1 MRWRKVR
8 LALNDEQI
16 AFRDSVRD
24 FVRKELP
31 DGFARECD
39 VNERPPR
46 EVYAKAASLGY
57 LGLGVPEEYGG
68 SGGDIVDLTILLHE
82 LAKGMMSFSIM
93 VYRSAVHGAQSLMT
107 YGSAAQKEKYLPKI
121 TSGQALF
128 CLSLTE
134 PEAGSDAAN
143 VQLRA
148 VRDGDDFVL
157 KGQKLYNSSAHIA
170 DYILLVARTSSPERK
185 HQGLSLFIVDTK
197 TPGID
202 IRRIRTMGERAI
214 GTNEVFYTDAR
225 IPGDNLMG
233 DVDKGWYLL
242 MTNLEKERLC
252 MAAWCTGA
260 AQAALA
266 DAVSWAKQ
274 RVQFGKPIGS
284 FQAIQHMLADM
295 ALDCHLGELMV
306 YDLADRIKRGEP
318 CAAEASMTKM
328 FCTEMYSRVADR
340 GLQVQGGFGYTME
353 SNMQLHLRDARIM
366 TIGGG
371 SSQIMRNI
379 VAKQLGLPA

>member
-1 MRWRKVR
+1 
-8 LALNDEQI
+8 LTLNEQQI

-31 DGFARECD
+31 KGFARDCD
-39 VNERPPR
+39 ANERPPL

-57 LGLGVPEEYGG
+57 LGLGVPEELGG

-107 YGSAAQKEKYLPKI
+107 YGTDEQKAKYLPRI
-121 TSGQALF
+121 AAGNALF

-143 VQLRA
+143 VQLHA
-148 VRDGDDFVL
+148 VQDGDEFVL
-157 KGQKLYNSSAHIA
+157 NGQKLYNSSAHIA
-170 DYILLVARTSSPERK
+170 DYILLVARTANPPRK
-185 HQGLSLFIVDTK
+185 HKGLSLFIVDTK

-214 GTNEVFYTDAR
+214 GTNEVFYTGAR
-225 IPGDNLMG
+225 ISGDSLMG
-233 DVDKGWYLL
+233 ELNEGWYLL

-266 DAVSWAKQ
+266 SATQWAKD

-295 ALDCHLGELMV
+295 ALDCHIGELMV
-306 YDLADRIKRGEP
+306 YDLADRISRGEP
-318 CAAEASMTKM
+318 SAAQASMTKLY
-328 FCTEMYSRVADR
+328 CTEMYSRVADR

-353 SNMQLHLRDARIM
+353 SDMQLHMRDARIM

-379 VAKQLGLPA
+379 IAKQLGLPA

>member
-1 MRWRKVR
+1 M
-8 LALNDEQI
+8 ALNEQQI

-39 VNERPPR
+39 ANERPPL
-46 EVYAKAASLGY
+46 EVYAKAATLGY

-107 YGSAAQKEKYLPKI
+107 YGTEAQKTQYLPRI
-121 TSGQALF
+121 AAGDALF

-148 VRDGDDFVL
+148 KQDGTDFVL
-157 KGQKLYNSSAHIA
+157 NGQKLYNSSAHIA
-170 DYILLVARTSSPERK
+170 DYILLVARTASTPRK

-225 IPGDNLMG
+225 ISSDSLMG
-233 DVDKGWYLL
+233 ELNNGWYLL

-266 DAVSWAKQ
+266 AATRWAKE

-284 FQAIQHMLADM
+284 FQAIQHILADM
-295 ALDCHLGELMV
+295 AVDCHIGELML
-306 YDLADRIKRGEP
+306 YDLAERISRGEP
-318 CAAEASMTKM
+318 CAAQASMTKL

-353 SNMQLHLRDARIM
+353 SDMQLHLRDARIM

-379 VAKQLGLPA
+379 IAKQLGLPA